1 MTFVIAAGAMA
12 LLGVLMAA
20 APAQCT
26 REEQRDDPEAVA
38 KVRKVGFMLI
48 AAAIGASLL
57 ALKYTLT

>member
-1 MTFVIAAGAMA
+1 MTFIIAAGAMA

-38 KVRKVGFMLI
+38 KVRKFGFVMI
-48 AAAIGASLL
+48 AAAVGACLL
-57 ALKYTLT
+57 GLKYTLM